1 MLIAALLIQNFSAIQ
16 ERTFPHSPKIPLQQT
31 IIISYH
37 HKYITGMTESVK
49 LTTCYYFHIPRSVVT
64 CDFWCT
70 SWYSPICQNPYHSQ
84 VMRVKVPA
92 PEK

>member
-1 MLIAALLIQNFSAIQ
+1 MLIAALLIQNFRAIQ

-49 LTTCYYFHIPRSVVT
+49 RPLVIIFTYQ
-64 CDFWCT
+64 DLL
-70 SWYSPICQNPYHSQ
+70 
-84 VMRVKVPA
+84 
-92 PEK
+92 